1 MYFVRE
7 KVYMEK
13 DDRQI
18 TGGKG
23 ARTSLYLDESLL
35 MQFDYYKHN
44 ASKPNDASFMGRVPL
59 SGM

>member
-1 MYFVRE
+1 MRE
-7 KVYMEK
+7 KVKMEK

-23 ARTSLYLDESLL
+23 ARTSLYLDESL
-35 MQFDYYKHN
+35 MQFNNYKHT
-44 ASKPNDASFMGRVPL
+44 ASKPDDASFMGRVPV

>member
-1 MYFVRE
+1 VRE
-7 KVYMEK
+7 KVKMEK

-23 ARTSLYLDESLL
+23 ARTSLYLDESL
-35 MQFDYYKHN
+35 MQFNNYKHT
-44 ASKPNDASFMGRVPL
+44 ASKPDDASFMGRVPV

>member
-7 KVYMEK
+7 KVEMEK

-23 ARTSLYLDESLL
+23 ARTSLYLDESL
-35 MQFDYYKHN
+35 MQFYYYKHN
-44 ASKPNDASFMGRVPL
+44 AS
-59 SGM
+59 